1 MSDGAG
7 RLCICDSITVK
18 EAAAGGQQ
26 SVEARV
32 WSVLTSQL
40 AATSLFTDFTPAKIS
55 LSEPRK
61 KDYKEIQT

>member
-1 MSDGAG
+1 MARG
-7 RLCICDSITVK
+7 DSVSVTVLQSRQQQ
-18 EAAAGGQQ
+18 AA
-26 SVEARV
+26 VEARV